1 MMMRNKVWEQIRS
14 TKQFKKVLEELPKDE
29 REQIEKSLQA
39 LCETFAE
46 SVLSPLEQL
55 TTNTSK

>member
-1 MMMRNKVWEQIRS
+1 MSNKVWEQICS

-39 LCETFAE
+39 LCDNFAE
-46 SVLSPLEQL
+46 SVLIPLEKL
-55 TTNTSK
+55 GR

>member
-1 MMMRNKVWEQIRS
+1 MKNKVWDQIRS

-39 LCETFAE
+39 LCDNFAE
-46 SVLSPLEQL
+46 SVLDPLEQL
-55 TTNTSK
+55 TSVK